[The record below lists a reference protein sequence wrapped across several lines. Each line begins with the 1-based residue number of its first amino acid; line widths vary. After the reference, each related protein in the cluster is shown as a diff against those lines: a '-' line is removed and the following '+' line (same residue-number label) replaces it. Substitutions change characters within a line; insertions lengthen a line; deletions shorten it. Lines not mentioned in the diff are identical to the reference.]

1 LAPWRSKHDPWEE
14 MGTECLPGKAVS
26 KHDETDIKWWKT
38 MGKSRKNAGKTTG
51 KCWEYAGDL
60 LVRKPMVKPNG
71 FFMIKPFKKRGKQT
85 SQSHV
90 DPLSWSH
97 GQPVVAVQRAL

>member
-1 LAPWRSKHDPWEE
+1 
-14 MGTECLPGKAVS
+14 MGTACLPGKAVS

-60 LVRKPMVKPNG
+60 LVRTMVKPDG
-71 FFMIKPFKKRGKQT
+71 F
-85 SQSHV
+85 S
-90 DPLSWSH
+90 
-97 GQPVVAVQRAL
+97 